1 VSKPEAPTL
10 FDLLPI
16 GAYRSSPEGVLLHVN
31 LAFVRMHGFASQ
43 AELHAQLGN
52 TPCNPYVVK
61 DRKERFA
68 KLMTRRGQVTD
79 FVSEMYRLKTRERI
93 WVREHAHPVRDK
105 KGRLLY
111 FEGTLEDITQEIR
124 AKSTVRQ
131 SEAMLRNVL
140 QTIPDHVW
148 LKDIEGVYLTCNA
161 TFAASIG
168 VAPQQIAGTRDTDWF
183 TDTVSSHF
191 RATDRL
197 AIQAGRTVSFEE
209 NFPSKINTLGEMHEV
224 VKTPMRDDNGNIIG
238 VLGMARNIQQ
248 RKVAESLLRDT
259 TEQLELALMGA
270 DLGRWDHDLSLE
282 QGYFLDQHACSML
295 GRNPLETTTPRSWS
309 DLVHTD
315 DVPTVLT
322 AMRAHLSGLTD
333 SYQAEYRARHANGS
347 WLWVSSRGKVVQFSQ
362 DGLPRRMVGTL
373 MDISARKLA
382 EEHLRATQA
391 ELQATLNALPDS
403 LFEFNSAGRYRAVH
417 SHDVALLTQP
427 AGFLL
432 DKAVQDVLPPTAANA
447 CLQALAEAHTKGR
460 SHGIQY
466 CLELP
471 GGNLWFELSV
481 VRKPTLP
488 AEEERF
494 IAIARD
500 ITERKNAEEAI
511 RHMAFHDTLTGLP
524 NRRMLTD
531 RLQIALLASARNRD
545 HGALMFLDLDQF
557 KQLNDTQGHD
567 TGDLMLQEVAR
578 RLLQSTRAIDT
589 VARLG
594 GDEFV
599 VLIQDLSAD
608 VGEARLHATTVG
620 HKILSSL
627 NEPFVL
633 AGHRHTTTPSIG
645 VTLFSGDLL
654 PPNDILKQAD
664 LAMYVAKSRGR
675 NTLCFYESEEVVSV
689 VNHG

>member
-1 VSKPEAPTL
+1 
-10 FDLLPI
+10 
-16 GAYRSSPEGVLLHVN
+16 
-31 LAFVRMHGFASQ
+31 
-43 AELHAQLGN
+43 
-52 TPCNPYVVK
+52 
-61 DRKERFA
+61 
-68 KLMTRRGQVTD
+68 
-79 FVSEMYRLKTRERI
+79 
-93 WVREHAHPVRDK
+93 
-105 KGRLLY
+105 
-111 FEGTLEDITQEIR
+111 
-124 AKSTVRQ
+124 
-131 SEAMLRNVL
+131 
-140 QTIPDHVW
+140 
-148 LKDIEGVYLTCNA
+148 
-161 TFAASIG
+161 
-168 VAPQQIAGTRDTDWF
+168 
-183 TDTVSSHF
+183 
-191 RATDRL
+191 
-197 AIQAGRTVSFEE
+197 
-209 NFPSKINTLGEMHEV
+209 
-224 VKTPMRDDNGNIIG
+224 
-238 VLGMARNIQQ
+238 
-248 RKVAESLLRDT
+248 
-259 TEQLELALMGA
+259 
-270 DLGRWDHDLSLE
+270 
-282 QGYFLDQHACSML
+282 
-295 GRNPLETTTPRSWS
+295 
-309 DLVHTD
+309 
-315 DVPTVLT
+315 
-322 AMRAHLSGLTD
+322 
-333 SYQAEYRARHANGS
+333 
-347 WLWVSSRGKVVQFSQ
+347 
-362 DGLPRRMVGTL
+362 
-373 MDISARKLA
+373 
-382 EEHLRATQA
+382 
-391 ELQATLNALPDS
+391 

>member
-1 VSKPEAPTL
+1 
-10 FDLLPI
+10 
-16 GAYRSSPEGVLLHVN
+16 
-31 LAFVRMHGFASQ
+31 
-43 AELHAQLGN
+43 
-52 TPCNPYVVK
+52 
-61 DRKERFA
+61 
-68 KLMTRRGQVTD
+68 
-79 FVSEMYRLKTRERI
+79 
-93 WVREHAHPVRDK
+93 
-105 KGRLLY
+105 
-111 FEGTLEDITQEIR
+111 
-124 AKSTVRQ
+124 
-131 SEAMLRNVL
+131 
-140 QTIPDHVW
+140 
-148 LKDIEGVYLTCNA
+148 
-161 TFAASIG
+161 
-168 VAPQQIAGTRDTDWF
+168 
-183 TDTVSSHF
+183 
-191 RATDRL
+191 
-197 AIQAGRTVSFEE
+197 
-209 NFPSKINTLGEMHEV
+209 
-224 VKTPMRDDNGNIIG
+224 
-238 VLGMARNIQQ
+238 
-248 RKVAESLLRDT
+248 
-259 TEQLELALMGA
+259 
-270 DLGRWDHDLSLE
+270 DLSLE

-295 GRNPLETTTPRSWS
+295 GRNPLDSATPRSWS

-382 EEHLRATQA
+382 EERLRATQA

-403 LFEFNSAGRYRAVH
+403 LFEFNAAGHYRAVH
-417 SHDVALLTQP
+417 SHDVTLLTQP

-488 AEEERF
+488 SEEERF

-524 NRRMLTD
+524 NRRMLID
-531 RLQIALLASARNRD
+531 RLQVALLASARNRN

-557 KQLNDTQGHD
+557 KQLNDSRGHE

-599 VLIQDLSAD
+599 VL
-608 VGEARLHATTVG
+608 
-620 HKILSSL
+620 
-627 NEPFVL
+627 
-633 AGHRHTTTPSIG
+633 
-645 VTLFSGDLL
+645 
-654 PPNDILKQAD
+654 
-664 LAMYVAKSRGR
+664 
-675 NTLCFYESEEVVSV
+675 
-689 VNHG
+689 